1 MESIYN
7 IAYDISQCFYLFD
20 RKRHRT
26 TSSSKSSPV
35 AKKET
40 PATKSESREAHD
52 AKLSSQSRSPSKSL
66 SPLSTKMEMQEGKW
80 QPPSN
85 INTTSSF
92 IPNLAVPPPTIESG
106 YNYPPPGWP
115 PTTVVVAPPAATIY
129 QPPPTTYPVL
139 PQPQGLIYLS
149 LISCCVLAIDHYIS
163 GQPSQSL

>member
-1 MESIYN
+1 MV
-7 IAYDISQCFYLFD
+7 ISQCSFLYS

-40 PATKSESREAHD
+40 PAPKVEIREAQD
-52 AKLSSQSRSPSKSL
+52 SKLPSQSRSPSRSL

-85 INTTSSF
+85 INTTASY
-92 IPNLAVPPPTIESG
+92 IPSLSVPPPPIETGFS
-106 YNYPPPGWP
+106 YPPPGWP
-115 PTTVVVAPPAATIY
+115 PTTVVVAQPVSTVY

-139 PQPQGLIYLS
+139 PQGLTHVSLS
-149 LISCCVLAIDHYIS
+149 YFSVLGFAFYIS
-163 GQPSQSL
+163 DLHSFQPL